1 MLSEM
6 MADCIR
12 ERARRVTEVMLGMV
26 KIDVAALE
34 KAFNG

>member
-1 MLSEM
+1 MI
-6 MADCIR
+6 ADSDR

-34 KAFNG
+34 DAFNG